1 MRAARKWRAGGRGQ
15 PNDFF
20 FLAYFYKDVM
30 RGSVA
35 TERDFFCNF
44 ISLNAALLG
53 LPEPKS
59 VLQSLFSIYYTICFA
74 LFQISR
80 GGGRSPPLKNWGGDV
95 SPPPRPPGDRRP
107 WPWWSHSPATCWQ
120 IKQILIPEGTR

>member
-1 MRAARKWRAGGRGQ
+1 MESGAAISVNDRGGR
-15 PNDFF
+15 NAIFF
-20 FLAYFYKDVM
+20 FFYEDVM

-59 VLQSLFSIYYTICFA
+59 VLQSLFSICVG
-74 LFQISR
+74 LFSLY
-80 GGGRSPPLKNWGGDV
+80 G
-95 SPPPRPPGDRRP
+95 
-107 WPWWSHSPATCWQ
+107 
-120 IKQILIPEGTR
+120 

>member
-1 MRAARKWRAGGRGQ
+1 MR
-15 PNDFF
+15 FF
-20 FLAYFYKDVM
+20 FFFYKDVM

-35 TERDFFCNF
+35 TERDFFGNF

-59 VLQSLFSIYYTICFA
+59 VLQSLFSICYTLCFA

-80 GGGRSPPLKNWGGDV
+80 GGRSPPKKIEGGTCPPP
-95 SPPPRPPGDRRP
+95 SPPGSPP
-107 WPWWSHSPATCWQ
+107 
-120 IKQILIPEGTR
+120 LITGVHIYPK